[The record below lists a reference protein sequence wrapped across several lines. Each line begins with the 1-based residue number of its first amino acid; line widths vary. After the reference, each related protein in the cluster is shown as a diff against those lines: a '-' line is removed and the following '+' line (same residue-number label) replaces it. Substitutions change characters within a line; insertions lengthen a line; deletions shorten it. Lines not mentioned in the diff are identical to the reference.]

1 MKYIRR
7 LQLISLVALAM
18 DGGGASASR
27 LRSNRSVVLPTTT
40 HDIRG
45 GTSSQAIATK
55 SIDSIKRQTLNTLHQ
70 TSFLMVAA
78 TSMVVFAPLPSLTAY
93 LERSIST
100 TTTTTSNTNNMTPQ
114 AKAVQILSI
123 LSAVSA
129 AIELFLSPLVGVV
142 IDTFGR
148 KLPMSMFASVIAVA
162 NLGVVL
168 HPSIVTIC
176 ISRMV
181 NVLLG
186 GFLVIIANAVI
197 ADLFTTS
204 TSNSKNDKGS
214 EQMGG
219 VLGRQAATVS
229 LGFLFGSVAGG
240 RLTEYGERIAYGSAL
255 IFSTL
260 ATLNTFRMRDSLQ
273 FSRDTDTSKSVSS
286 TSKTSTTEDS
296 KPRLFSQESANCI
309 KEKLI
314 EAPLSSIQ
322 LLYVYGK
329 RMRTLALLLMLQ
341 SIPIY
346 MGDVFQMFAKEE
358 WGLNPKDFAN
368 IVALFGILG
377 IVSNMSLPLVL
388 ESMGLRTFSLF
399 AILSSLLF
407 PLAAIFT
414 NSYRLVLLAG
424 CIGLYGGVQKVR
436 ICITFHL
443 YRF

>member
-1 MKYIRR
+1 MKYRR
-7 LQLISLVALAM
+7 ISQLIALVALAM
-18 DGGGASASR
+18 DGGAAASASR
-27 LRSNRSVVLPTTT
+27 LRSNRSVVLPPT
-40 HDIRG
+40 HDLLFNDIRG
-45 GTSSQAIATK
+45 GGSQAIATTK

-100 TTTTTSNTNNMTPQ
+100 STNTNNMTPQ

-148 KLPMSMFASVIAVA
+148 RLPMTIFASVIGFA
-162 NLGVVL
+162 NLGVVV

-197 ADLFTTS
+197 ADLFTS
-204 TSNSKNDKGS
+204 SSNSKNDKGS

-273 FSRDTDTSKSVSS
+273 FTRDTDKAT
-286 TSKTSTTEDS
+286 TSKTSKTEDDS
-296 KPRLFSQESANCI
+296 PKLFSQESARCI

-358 WGLNPKDFAN
+358 WGLSECLYVYSC
-368 IVALFGILG
+368 VAYL
-377 IVSNMSLPLVL
+377 VS
-388 ESMGLRTFSLF
+388 
-399 AILSSLLF
+399 
-407 PLAAIFT
+407 
-414 NSYRLVLLAG
+414 
-424 CIGLYGGVQKVR
+424 
-436 ICITFHL
+436 
-443 YRF
+443 